1 MNSLRLTRP
10 VLAVFVGA
18 IWATA
23 AFADTSDIANIPDIL
38 RNYRFITSRSTVEVS
53 GGLPVF
59 SVDWNVAGKFGLATG
74 YDGLFTP
81 TPSPTATPP
90 ALSGHASFVNV
101 NAYMFH
107 PMSAGPASAIAIDL
121 DKTLNLSGLKG
132 TFKIPNDIHFTGDDG
147 QGIPM
152 NLEAV
157 IRGPLLHLTGATL
170 PVPTCA
176 TCGINMYKVDALAVI
191 GPYADINLDGV
202 VNSADLHV
210 LMSHIGMQTGATFEQ
225 GDVDGNG
232 AVDGNDFLAWQRSLG
247 AATSLSAFSDL
258 STNGTA
264 VPEPATFALFTMA
277 VALLS
282 IPRRKRRRILKEP
295 QRHREHGDMQLI
307 FDGIYRINGMIFES
321 NVCPVDPVNPVKKT
335 SSPCSLCFCGFI
347 PVDGS
352 HRPPQKRPSPSH
364 FLTCP
369 SQPASLQWMA

>member
-1 MNSLRLTRP
+1 MKCSLL
-10 VLAVFVGA
+10 LCQAVFATFLGT

-23 AFADTSDIANIPDIL
+23 AVADSSDVSIPDIL

-74 YDGLFTP
+74 YDGLLTP
-81 TPSPTATPP
+81 TPPPTATPP
-90 ALSGHASFVNV
+90 EVSGHASFVNV

-107 PMSAGPASAIAIDL
+107 PMSAGPASPIAIDL
-121 DKTLNLSGLKG
+121 DSTLNLSGLKG
-132 TFKIPNDIHFTGDDG
+132 TFKVPSDIHFTGDDG

-176 TCGINMYKVDALAVI
+176 TCGINMYKIDALAVI

-210 LMSHIGMQTGATFEQ
+210 LMSNIGMQSGATFEQ

-232 AVDGNDFLAWQRSLG
+232 TVDGNDFLAWQRTLG

-258 STNGTA
+258 STSGSE
-264 VPEPATFALFTMA
+264 VPEPATL
-277 VALLS
+277 ALLATFAAMFGIAS
-282 IPRRKRRRILKEP
+282 RK
-295 QRHREHGDMQLI
+295 
-307 FDGIYRINGMIFES
+307 
-321 NVCPVDPVNPVKKT
+321 
-335 SSPCSLCFCGFI
+335 
-347 PVDGS
+347 
-352 HRPPQKRPSPSH
+352 PSAKS
-364 FLTCP
+364 
-369 SQPASLQWMA
+369 